1 MVVKIEGKPAQTQP
15 DRVWRI
21 WTGPLTLAAVF
32 ILVNLYLLSSPLPLS
47 PLAVAALEV
56 LGLLIV
62 ALPFV
67 RLVRDVN
74 VGRYGVEATLYLG
87 PSRYL
92 RWDEISSADVHSH
105 VFIPSRVRL
114 EDVYGRR
121 IYLKGELSS
130 INPVLQGLRRM
141 GINA

>member
-1 MVVKIEGKPAQTQP
+1 MVVKIEGKPAQTRP
-15 DRVWRI
+15 DRVWKI
-21 WTGPLTLAAVF
+21 WTGPLTLAALF
-32 ILVNLYLLSSPLPLS
+32 ILINLYLLSSPLPLS
-47 PLAVAALEV
+47 ALLVGALEA

-62 ALPFV
+62 ALPFF

-92 RWDEISSADVHSH
+92 RWDEINSADVHDH

-114 EDVYGRR
+114 EDVYGRK
-121 IYLKGELSS
+121 IYLKGDLTS

-141 GINA
+141 GISA